1 MCGYI
6 EFLGHQLRV
15 VSKGSV
21 GWSGQSA
28 QTSVIMNTQKNDTEA
43 MTQVVRLNNHAAFL
57 DLSDNLEQIQCT
69 DLGEHRILFA

>member
-6 EFLGHQLRV
+6 LGHQPRA

-28 QTSVIMNTQKNDTEA
+28 QTSVIMITQKNDTEA
-43 MTQVVRLNNHAAFL
+43 MTQVVRLNNNAAFL

-69 DLGEHRILFA
+69 DVGEHRILFA

>member
-1 MCGYI
+1 M
-6 EFLGHQLRV
+6 
-15 VSKGSV
+15 